1 MFLDL
6 IVPSKKGY
14 KESFSVGI
22 SYNYYCRGFYFTKDG
37 IWVRATN
44 NTGKNAGASSEYI
57 DVGYNSFSS
66 IEIKTRKPCSVKGV
80 WSVGTKSAMN
90 EFSIENAS
98 AGETLATIS
107 SQSEQM
113 LVEVAIIVV

>member
-14 KESFSVGI
+14 KESFCVGI
-22 SYNYYCRGFYFTKDG
+22 SYNYYCRAFYFTKDG
-37 IWVRATN
+37 IWVKATN
-44 NTGKNAGASSEYI
+44 NTGKEAGASSEYI
-57 DVGYNSFSS
+57 DVGYNGFSS

-80 WSVGTKSAMN
+80 WSTGTNSTMN
-90 EFSIENAS
+90 EFSIENAP
-98 AGETLATIS
+98 ANETLATIP
-107 SQSEQM
+107 SQDEQM

>member
-6 IVPSKKGY
+6 IIPSQKGY

-22 SYNYYCRGFYFTKDG
+22 SYNYYCRAFYFTKDG

-44 NTGKNAGASSEYI
+44 NTGKQAGASSEYI

-80 WSVGTKSAMN
+80 WSVGTNSTMN
-90 EFSIENAS
+90 EFFKENAS
-98 AGETLATIS
+98 ANETLATIP
-107 SQSEQM
+107 SQGEQI
-113 LVEVAIIVV
+113 LVEVAVIIV